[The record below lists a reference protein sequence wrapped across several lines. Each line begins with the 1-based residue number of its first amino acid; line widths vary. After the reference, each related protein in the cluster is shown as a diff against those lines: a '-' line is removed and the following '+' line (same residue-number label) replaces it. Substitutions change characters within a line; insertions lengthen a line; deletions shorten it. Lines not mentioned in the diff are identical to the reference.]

1 MKNPFL
7 IGTKIYLRSPEP
19 GDENIIALSE
29 NHPEPRQYLYYALPT
44 SIETQWKRIE
54 LRMQDHSIIFLTIC
68 KIEDDKP
75 IGCTSFVRIDW
86 AGRMATFYIAIAEKE
101 NWSKGYGK
109 EATQLMVD
117 YAFNTLNFNRVQLH
131 VSVENERAIKA
142 YEKVGFIKEGTLRQA
157 MYFDNHYI
165 DFYLM
170 ALLKDDYIN
179 TENK

>member
-44 SIETQWKRIE
+44 STETQWKRIE
-54 LRMQDHSIIFLTIC
+54 QRMQDRSVVFFTIC
-68 KIEDDKP
+68 KKETDEA
-75 IGCTSFVRIDW
+75 IGTTSFVRIDW
-86 AGRMATFYIAIAEKE
+86 VGRMATFYIAIAEKE

-109 EATQLMVD
+109 EATQLMID

-142 YEKVGFIKEGTLRQA
+142 YEKVGFVKEGTLRQA

-170 ALLKDDYIN
+170 AILKEDYIKIKN
-179 TENK
+179 N

>member
-44 SIETQWKRIE
+44 SIEAQRKRIE
-54 LRMQDHSIIFLTIC
+54 KRLQDHSTVFFAVCTI
-68 KIEDDKP
+68 KPDKP
-75 IGCTSFVRIDW
+75 IGITSFVRIDW
-86 AGRMATFYIAIAEKE
+86 VGRMATFYIAIAEKE

-170 ALLKDDYIN
+170 AILKEDYLKI
-179 TENK
+179 E